1 MADDRK
7 KGSGVCY
14 LFVGILFVVLIVFVY
29 LGYKKYGS
37 DFFKLTEKQPE
48 PHDIEVE
55 FGPVIFGKVQQ
66 EKKLIVMEQDVFIT
80 KKLLEEGCIKLPVF
94 KKTEDAVLCGIG
106 TYTVDLSKLDK
117 SCISENKSDKTIVI
131 TIPKPELN
139 VTFSS
144 QKSRFLDTKNGLL
157 SWGDLKMSMSEQQEL
172 ISDAEQSLKDKL
184 LDDPVAIEQ
193 SEKYAKSSVKDIYQ
207 PIVNKLVDDKLKEDN
222 DAYERPVYYTVQV
235 VFDNSESSD
244 TAQST
249 ETSDQAAESTTSET
263 E

>member
-66 EKKLIVMEQDVFIT
+66 EKKLIVMEQDAAVPYEMTENGPF
-80 KKLLEEGCIKLPVF
+80 KWSVF
-94 KKTEDAVLCGIG
+94 KKTEAAVFYGIG
-106 TYTVDLSKLDK
+106 TYTVDLSKLDEN
-117 SCISENKSDKTIVI
+117 CIKENKSNKTIVI
-131 TIPKPELN
+131 TISKPELE
-139 VTFSS
+139 VKFIPE
-144 QKSRFLDTKNGLL
+144 KSKFFDTKNGLL
-157 SWGDLKMSMSEQQEL
+157 SWGDLKLKPEEMQITEVKAKKL
-172 ISDAEQSLKDKL
+172 IEDKFKNN
-184 LDDPVAIEQ
+184 ATAKAQ